1 MNPKQSFGGKSLK
14 DYRAFGSEPL
24 WDKTTAMEMREEP
37 VQPFGRPD
45 FAKSSSQAWHRKE
58 QNQLSQIQVKE
69 RNK

>member
-45 FAKSSSQAWHRKE
+45 FAKSYHKHGTAK
-58 QNQLSQIQVKE
+58 
-69 RNK
+69 NKINFHKFK